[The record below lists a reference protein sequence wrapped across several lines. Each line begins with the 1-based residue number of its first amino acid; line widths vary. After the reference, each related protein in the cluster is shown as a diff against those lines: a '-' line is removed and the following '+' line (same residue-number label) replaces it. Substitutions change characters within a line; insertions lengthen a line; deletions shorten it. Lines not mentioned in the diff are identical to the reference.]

1 MTRTPAA
8 SPLRARA
15 RSARPGE
22 LTIIPWLQVLNADDQ
37 RRVAADLQVADAE
50 PGDLVCRMGR
60 RANFWFGVLDGLL
73 KMTNDAAAEIA
84 ITYSGLPPGAWFGE
98 GTLLKHE
105 SYRYNVAALRAS
117 VVAGLPIDTFDWLI
131 ERSLPF
137 NRHLM
142 NQLNERV
149 SQFIA
154 ARETDRLGEPDSR
167 VARNLAG
174 LFHPVLFPGVG
185 TVLRITQQE
194 LAYLIGLSRQRV
206 NEALGTLQ
214 AAGLI
219 RVEYGGVQVL
229 DLEGLRRYR
238 G

>member
-1 MTRTPAA
+1 MTPTVRT

-15 RSARPGE
+15 RAARAAE
-22 LTIIPWLQVLNADDQ
+22 LALIPWMEVLGRDD
-37 RRVAADLQVADAE
+37 RERVASDLQVANAD
-50 PGDLVCRMGR
+50 PGDLVCKMGR
-60 RANFWFGVLDGLL
+60 GANFWFGVLDGLL
-73 KMTNDAAAEIA
+73 KMPNDAAAEVA

-137 NRHLM
+137 NRYLM

-154 ARETDRLGEPDSR
+154 AREADRIGEPDSR
-167 VARNLAG
+167 VARSLAG

-194 LAYLIGLSRQRV
+194 LAYLIGLSRSRV
-206 NEALGTLQ
+206 NEALRTLQ
-214 AAGLI
+214 REGLI
-219 RVEYGGVQVL
+219 QLEYGGVQVL
-229 DLEGLRRYR
+229 DLQALRRYR